1 MVGDFRNK
9 PEFNPETHILIL
21 KPEYVGVGDII
32 RVSGQIQVMLNSE
45 NVTSEYY
52 PYYFYNG
59 LDDIFDVIEISV

>member
-1 MVGDFRNK
+1 MVGDFRNR
-9 PEFNPETHILIL
+9 PQFDPETQILVL

-32 RVSGQIQVMLNSE
+32 RVSGQIQVMFNSE
-45 NVTSEYY
+45 TVTSEYY

>member
-52 PYYFYNG
+52 PYYLYNG

>member
-9 PEFNPETHILIL
+9 PDFNPETHILTL

-32 RVSGQIQVMLNSE
+32 RVSGQIQVMFNSE
-45 NVTSEYY
+45 TVTSEYY